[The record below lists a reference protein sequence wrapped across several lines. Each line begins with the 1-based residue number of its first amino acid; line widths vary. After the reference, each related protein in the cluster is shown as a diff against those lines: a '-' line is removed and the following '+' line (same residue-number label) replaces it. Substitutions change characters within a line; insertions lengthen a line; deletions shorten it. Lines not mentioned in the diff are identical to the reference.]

1 MTQLVFSGTNFVTAM
16 ELEPSSNRYLLKV
29 SRLAAAAAAADDI
42 VTIQADL
49 AWCYSNDCRS

>member
-29 SRLAAAAAAADDI
+29 SRLAAAAADDT

>member
-29 SRLAAAAAAADDI
+29 SRLAAAAAADDI